1 VDPKEQQMAVSE
13 LRSLCEAFQT
23 TVAERP
29 DAPALRAPGGSPF
42 TWGEYAARV
51 RRIAA
56 GLAALGVRHGD
67 TVGLMMLNRPEFHL
81 VDTAAIHLGAAP
93 FSVYNTSPAEQIA
106 HVFVDAGNRVVICEA
121 QFVER
126 VRAAGGVVEH
136 IVVIDADIDGTLPL
150 AELEGT
156 GDPAFDLDAA
166 WRAVGPDDLLT
177 LIYTSGTTGPP
188 KGVELTHGNMIAQI
202 AGLTELLP
210 IEAGDRMASYLP
222 SAHIADRWISH
233 YVGMIYGLDLTCVP
247 DARQLFAVLPEV
259 RPTLF
264 GGVPRIFEKLQAGL
278 EAKFAAEA
286 DLQKA
291 AGIRWALDVGRRKI
305 RAEQQALTGTGP
317 GPDEALLAEWG
328 KADELVWRPVRTLLG
343 LEQVKLTFCGAAA
356 IPPGAL
362 EFFGAIGLP
371 IHELWGMSELACVGA
386 CNRPGRAKFGTVG
399 PAIPGIELRI
409 AEDGELLGR
418 GGMVMRGYHNNPEK
432 TAEAIDADGWL
443 HTGDIATID
452 DEGYVTIVDRKK
464 ELIINSGGK
473 NMSPANIEGVVKS
486 SSALIGQV
494 AVIGDNR
501 PYNVALI
508 VLDPDASATYAA
520 GQGLVDASPA
530 ALSRHARVQQT
541 IAEAIELAN
550 AHLSRVEQVKRF
562 RILPVDWLPAG
573 DELTPTMKLKRRPIA
588 QKYAAEIEA
597 MYAAAPATVG

>member
-1 VDPKEQQMAVSE
+1 MAVSE
-13 LRSLCEAFQT
+13 LRSLCEAFQRT
-23 TVAERP
+23 AAERP
-29 DAPALRAPGGSPF
+29 DAPALRAPGGSPSF

-51 RRIAA
+51 RGIAA
-56 GLAALGVRHGD
+56 GLAALGVRRGD

-93 FSVYNTSPAEQIA
+93 FSVYNTSSAEQIA
-106 HVFVDAGNRVVICEA
+106 HVFANAGNRVVICEA

-126 VRAAGGVVEH
+126 VRAAGGAVEH
-136 IVVIDADIDGTLPL
+136 VVVIDADVDGTFPL
-150 AELEGT
+150 AELEGM
-156 GDPAFDLDAA
+156 GDPAFDLEAA

-202 AGLTELLP
+202 AGLEALIP
-210 IEAGDRMASYLP
+210 IEPGDRMASYLP
-222 SAHIADRWISH
+222 SAHVADRWISH

-278 EAKFAAEA
+278 EAKFAAES
-286 DLQKA
+286 DPQKA
-291 AGIRWALDVGRRKI
+291 AGIRWALDVGRRKV

-317 GPDEALLAEWG
+317 GPDEALLAEWA
-328 KADELVWRPVRTLLG
+328 KADEMVWRPVRTLLG
-343 LEQVKLTFCGAAA
+343 LEQVKSTFGGAAA
-356 IPPGAL
+356 IPPGVL

-371 IHELWGMSELACVGA
+371 IHELWGMSELACLGA
-386 CNRPGRAKFGTVG
+386 CNRFGRAKFGTVG
-399 PAIPGIELRI
+399 PAIPGMELRI
-409 AEDGELLGR
+409 AEDGELLCK
-418 GGMVMRGYHNNPEK
+418 GGMVMRGYRNDPEK

-494 AVIGDNR
+494 AVIGDSR

-508 VLDPDASATYAA
+508 VLDPDASAAYAA
-520 GQGLVDASPA
+520 GQGLADASPA
-530 ALSRHARVQQT
+530 ALSTDERVQQT

-550 AHLSRVEQVKRF
+550 AQLSRVEQIKRF
-562 RILPVDWLPAG
+562 TILPVDWLPAG

-588 QKYAAEIEA
+588 RKYAAEIEA
-597 MYAAAPATVG
+597 MYAAAPATVS